1 MDAKLVPVSGRIFQ
15 LLLGL
20 FPHQLP
26 VMPENKVL
34 ARVSKS
40 DELPNPLIQRQAGY
54 STAYYDSGYDF
65 RMIRRKCLSLRNKRS
80 ILYFQRRLH

>member
-40 DELPNPLIQRQAGY
+40 DELPNPV
-54 STAYYDSGYDF
+54 
-65 RMIRRKCLSLRNKRS
+65 
-80 ILYFQRRLH
+80 

>member
-1 MDAKLVPVSGRIFQ
+1 VGMSLGNQSRQNYATMDAKLVPVSGRIFQ

-40 DELPNPLIQRQAGY
+40 DELPNPV
-54 STAYYDSGYDF
+54 DSATSRIFDG
-65 RMIRRKCLSLRNKRS
+65 LL
-80 ILYFQRRLH
+80 